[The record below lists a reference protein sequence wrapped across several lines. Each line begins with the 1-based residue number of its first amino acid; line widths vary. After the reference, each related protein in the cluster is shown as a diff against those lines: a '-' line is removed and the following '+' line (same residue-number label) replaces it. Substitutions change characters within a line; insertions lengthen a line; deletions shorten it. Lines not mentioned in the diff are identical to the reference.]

1 MKYSLIYLACLGIS
15 AQTVAQEQNDEI
27 EKISVTYKQAY
38 RGDIPQKQMP
48 QSIVSVSSDALDQKG
63 ITKLQDALDFSAS
76 ISRKNNSGALWDSFS
91 IRGLSGNENMP
102 SGYLINGFSGG
113 RGFSGPRDVSNIDY
127 IEVLKGPGSA
137 LYGRSEP
144 GGTVNIVTKKPQF
157 EPQGELKLS
166 LGSDSFNRV
175 EGDYTNG
182 INDTTAFRINGAWQ
196 DSDSYRDEVYTNKK
210 VITPSIYH
218 QISASTSVTY
228 EFEYVDLAQ
237 LFDRGVVVLDND
249 FETVPSSRYLGNP
262 NDGDTQVY
270 SRGHQITVNH
280 DINDEWSLVAGANY
294 RSSTLTGFSSDAE
307 LSPSRQ
313 SLFDDGRTLTRQQR
327 YRDYEV
333 EDLSVKFELSGSVD
347 TADITHHLLIGADAY
362 KYDLRTALSRY
373 RGGNNTYTVDIFEP
387 NYDVE
392 RPAVS
397 LLYENNEEQKAYG
410 IYVQDQMDITDKFKL
425 LVGLRFDSVDQD
437 ILETN
442 SGVFSTSSESQVSP
456 RVGVVYELNN
466 ALTFYSSYSEGFLPL
481 SGTDASGDPFGFEY
495 SDSFEVGAKFE
506 YLGINGTV
514 AFFDASKSNML
525 VADPV
530 NVGFSAP
537 IGKADSKGFELD
549 LNTYITDAT
558 AFNLSY
564 AYIDATTANDIIN
577 ADWGVPI
584 EKGSPL
590 VNVPKNNLNLTLSH
604 QTALMGKELE
614 FGASYQYTSSLLG
627 DAADLSFRLPSYQLV
642 GVFGNVNLTEQ
653 TELNI
658 SVNNIFDEDYAE
670 SSYNALWV
678 YPGAPTQFKMSLAY
692 NF

>member
-1 MKYSLIYLACLGIS
+1 MKYSLIYLACLSAS
-15 AQTVAQEQNDEI
+15 AQSIAQNQPI
-27 EKISVTYKQAY
+27 EKIAVTYKQAY

-48 QSIVSVSSDALDQKG
+48 QSIETLYKAVLDQKG
-63 ITKLQDALDFSAS
+63 ITQLQDALDFSAS

-113 RGFSGPRDVSNIDY
+113 RGFSGPRDVSNIEY

-157 EPQGELKLS
+157 EQQGELKLS
-166 LGSDSFNRV
+166 LGSDNFNRV

-182 INDTTAFRINGAWQ
+182 ISDNTAFRINGAWQ
-196 DSDSYRDEVYTNKK
+196 DSDSYRDEVYTHKK

-218 QISASTSVTY
+218 QINASTSITY

-237 LFDRGVVVLDND
+237 LFDRGVVVLND
-249 FETVPSSRYLGNP
+249 SFNTVPSSRYLGNP

-270 SRGHQITVNH
+270 SRGHQVTLNH
-280 DINDEWSLVAGANY
+280 DINNEWSLVVGANY

-307 LSPSRQ
+307 LAPSRQ

-327 YRDYEV
+327 YRDYAV
-333 EDLSVKFELSGSVD
+333 DDTSLKFELSGHFD
-347 TADITHHLLIGADAY
+347 TAGITHHLLIGADAY
-362 KYDLRTALSRY
+362 KYDLRTGLYRY
-373 RGGNNTYTVDIFEP
+373 RGGNGTYTVDIYQP
-387 NYDVE
+387 NYNVA
-392 RPAVS
+392 RPEVG
-397 LLYENNEEQKAYG
+397 LLYENNEQQDAYG
-410 IYVQDQMDITDKFKL
+410 IYVQDQMDLTDKFKL

-437 ILETN
+437 ILETK
-442 SGVFSTSSESQVSP
+442 SGVLSSSSQSQVSP
-456 RVGVVYELNN
+456 RVGLVYELNN
-466 ALTFYSSYSEGFLPL
+466 AVTLYSSYSEGFLPL
-481 SGTDASGDPFGFEY
+481 SGTDANGDPFGFEY
-495 SDSFEVGAKFE
+495 SDSFEVGAKFS
-506 YLGINGTV
+506 YQGIAGTL
-514 AFFDASKSNML
+514 ALFDATKSNML

-537 IGKADSKGFELD
+537 IGKANSKGIELD
-549 LNTYITDAT
+549 LSTYITDDT
-558 AFNLSY
+558 KFNLSY
-564 AYIDATTANDIIN
+564 AYIDASTANDIIN

-584 EKGSPL
+584 KKGSPL

-604 QTALMGKELE
+604 QTAVLSKELE
-614 FGASYQYTSSLLG
+614 LGASYQYTSERLG
-627 DAADLSFRLPSYQLV
+627 DAADLTFNLPSYQLV
-642 GVFGNVNLTEQ
+642 GIFGQVNLTER
-653 TELNI
+653 TKLNI
-658 SVNNIFDEDYAE
+658 SVNNIFDEDYAQ

-692 NF
+692 QF

>member
-15 AQTVAQEQNDEI
+15 APSIAQDQKEEI

-48 QSIVSVSSDALDQKG
+48 QSIVSINSVELNKKG
-63 ITKLQDALDFSAS
+63 ITQLQDALDFSAS

-102 SGYLINGFSGG
+102 SGYLVNGFSGG

-157 EPQGELKLS
+157 ESQGELKLS

-175 EGDYTNG
+175 EGDYTSG

-210 VITPSIYH
+210 VITPSMYH
-218 QISASTSVTY
+218 QINASTSVTY

-249 FETVPSSRYLGNP
+249 FDTLPSSRYLGNP

-270 SRGHQITVNH
+270 SRGHQITLNH
-280 DINDEWSLVAGANY
+280 DINEEWSLVVGANY
-294 RSSTLTGFSSDAE
+294 RDSSLTGFSSDAE
-307 LSPSRQ
+307 LAPSRQ

-333 EDLSVKFELSGSVD
+333 EDLSVKFEVSGSLD
-347 TADITHHLLIGADAY
+347 TAGISHHLLIGIDAY

-373 RGGNNTYTVDIFEP
+373 RGGNGTYTIDIFEP
-387 NYDVE
+387 DYSGE

-397 LLYENNEEQKAYG
+397 LLYENDEEQNAYG
-410 IYVQDQMDITDKFKL
+410 IYIQDQMDITDKFKL
-425 LVGLRFDSVDQD
+425 LLGLRFDSVDQD

-442 SGVFSTSSESQVSP
+442 SGVFSTSSESQISP

-466 ALTFYSSYSEGFLPL
+466 TITFYSSYSEGFLPL
-481 SGTDASGDPFGFEY
+481 SGTDANGDPFGFEY

-506 YLGINGTV
+506 YLGVNGTV
-514 AFFDASKSNML
+514 ALFDASKSNML

-584 EKGSPL
+584 
-590 VNVPKNNLNLTLSH
+590 
-604 QTALMGKELE
+604 
-614 FGASYQYTSSLLG
+614 
-627 DAADLSFRLPSYQLV
+627 
-642 GVFGNVNLTEQ
+642 
-653 TELNI
+653 
-658 SVNNIFDEDYAE
+658 
-670 SSYNALWV
+670 
-678 YPGAPTQFKMSLAY
+678 
-692 NF
+692 

>member
-1 MKYSLIYLACLGIS
+1 MKYSLIYLACLSAS
-15 AQTVAQEQNDEI
+15 AQSLAQSQPI
-27 EKISVTYKQAY
+27 EKIAVTYKQAY

-48 QSIVSVSSDALDQKG
+48 QSIETLDNAILDQKG
-63 ITKLQDALDFSAS
+63 ITQLQDALDFSAS

-113 RGFSGPRDVSNIDY
+113 RGFSGPRDVSNIEY

-157 EPQGELKLS
+157 EQQGELKLS
-166 LGSDSFNRV
+166 LGSDNFNRV

-182 INDTTAFRINGAWQ
+182 INDNTAFRINGAWQ
-196 DSDSYRDEVYTNKK
+196 DSDSYRDEVYTHKK
-210 VITPSIYH
+210 VVTPSIYH
-218 QISASTSVTY
+218 QINASTSITY

-237 LFDRGVVVLDND
+237 LFDRGVVVLNDN
-249 FETVPSSRYLGNP
+249 FNTVPSSRYLGNP

-270 SRGHQITVNH
+270 SRGHQVTLNH
-280 DINDEWSLVAGANY
+280 DINNEWSLVVGANY

-307 LSPSRQ
+307 LAPSRQ

-333 EDLSVKFELSGSVD
+333 DDTSLKFELSGHFD
-347 TADITHHLLIGADAY
+347 TAGITHHLLMGADAY
-362 KYDLRTALSRY
+362 KYDLRTGLYRY
-373 RGGNNTYTVDIFEP
+373 RGGNGTYTVDIYQP
-387 NYDVE
+387 NYNVA
-392 RPAVS
+392 RPEVG
-397 LLYENNEEQKAYG
+397 LLYENNEQQDAYG
-410 IYVQDQMDITDKFKL
+410 IYVQDQMDLTDKIKL

-437 ILETN
+437 ILETK
-442 SGVFSTSSESQVSP
+442 SGVLSSSSQSQVSP
-456 RVGVVYELNN
+456 RVGLVYELNN
-466 ALTFYSSYSEGFLPL
+466 AVTLYSSYSEGFLPL
-481 SGTDASGDPFGFEY
+481 SGTDANGDPFGFEY
-495 SDSFEVGAKFE
+495 SDSIEVGAKFS
-506 YLGINGTV
+506 YQGIAGTL
-514 AFFDASKSNML
+514 ALFDATKSNML

-537 IGKADSKGFELD
+537 IGKANSKGVELD
-549 LNTYITDAT
+549 LSTYITDDT
-558 AFNLSY
+558 KFNLSY
-564 AYIDATTANDIIN
+564 AYIDASTANDIIN

-584 EKGSPL
+584 KKGSPL

-604 QTALMGKELE
+604 QTALLGKELE
-614 FGASYQYTSSLLG
+614 LGASYQYTSERLG
-627 DAADLSFRLPSYQLV
+627 DAADLTFNLPSYQLV
-642 GVFGNVNLTEQ
+642 GIFGQVNLTER
-653 TELNI
+653 TKLNI
-658 SVNNIFDEDYAE
+658 SVNNIFDEEYAQ

-692 NF
+692 QF

>member
-1 MKYSLIYLACLGIS
+1 MKYSLIYLACLSAS
-15 AQTVAQEQNDEI
+15 AQSIAQSQPI
-27 EKISVTYKQAY
+27 EKIAVTYKQAY

-48 QSIVSVSSDALDQKG
+48 QSIETLDNAVLDQKG
-63 ITKLQDALDFSAS
+63 ITQLQDALDFSAS

-113 RGFSGPRDVSNIDY
+113 RGFSGPRDVSNIEY

-157 EPQGELKLS
+157 EQQGELKLS
-166 LGSDSFNRV
+166 LGSDNFNRV

-182 INDTTAFRINGAWQ
+182 INDNTAFRINGAWQ
-196 DSDSYRDEVYTNKK
+196 DSDSYRDEVYTHKK
-210 VITPSIYH
+210 VVTPSIYH
-218 QISASTSVTY
+218 QINASTSITY

-237 LFDRGVVVLDND
+237 LFDRGVVVLNDN
-249 FETVPSSRYLGNP
+249 FNTVPSSRYLGNP

-270 SRGHQITVNH
+270 SRGHQVTLNH
-280 DINDEWSLVAGANY
+280 DINNEWSLVVGANY

-307 LSPSRQ
+307 LAPSRQ

-333 EDLSVKFELSGSVD
+333 DDTSLKFELSGHFD
-347 TADITHHLLIGADAY
+347 TAGITHHLLIGADAY
-362 KYDLRTALSRY
+362 KYDLRTGLYRY
-373 RGGNNTYTVDIFEP
+373 RGGNGTYTVDIYQP
-387 NYDVE
+387 NYNVA
-392 RPAVS
+392 RPEVG
-397 LLYENNEEQKAYG
+397 LLYENNEQQDAYG
-410 IYVQDQMDITDKFKL
+410 IYVQDQMDLTDKVKL

-437 ILETN
+437 ILETK
-442 SGVFSTSSESQVSP
+442 SGVLSSSSQSQVSP
-456 RVGVVYELNN
+456 RVGLVYELNN
-466 ALTFYSSYSEGFLPL
+466 AVTLYSSYSEGFLPL
-481 SGTDASGDPFGFEY
+481 SGTDANGDPFGFEY
-495 SDSFEVGAKFE
+495 SESFEVGAKFS
-506 YLGINGTV
+506 YQGITGTL
-514 AFFDASKSNML
+514 ALFDATKSNML

-537 IGKADSKGFELD
+537 IGKANSKGVELD
-549 LNTYITDAT
+549 LSTYITDDT
-558 AFNLSY
+558 KFNLSY
-564 AYIDATTANDIIN
+564 AYIDASTANDIIN

-584 EKGSPL
+584 KKGSPL

-604 QTALMGKELE
+604 QTAVLGKELE
-614 FGASYQYTSSLLG
+614 LGASYQYTSERLG
-627 DAADLSFRLPSYQLV
+627 DAADLTFNLPSYQLV
-642 GVFGNVNLTEQ
+642 GIFGQVNLTER
-653 TELNI
+653 TKLNI
-658 SVNNIFDEDYAE
+658 SVNNILDEEYAQ

-692 NF
+692 QF

>member
-1 MKYSLIYLACLGIS
+1 MKYSLIYLACLSAS
-15 AQTVAQEQNDEI
+15 AQSIAQNQPI
-27 EKISVTYKQAY
+27 EKIAVTYKQAY

-48 QSIVSVSSDALDQKG
+48 QSIETLDNAILDQKG
-63 ITKLQDALDFSAS
+63 ITQLQDALDFSAS

-113 RGFSGPRDVSNIDY
+113 RGFSGPRDVSNIEY

-157 EPQGELKLS
+157 EQQGELKLS
-166 LGSDSFNRV
+166 LGSDNFNRV

-182 INDTTAFRINGAWQ
+182 INDNTAFRINGAWQ
-196 DSDSYRDEVYTNKK
+196 DSDSYREEVYTHKK
-210 VITPSIYH
+210 VVTPSIYH
-218 QISASTSVTY
+218 QINASTSITY

-237 LFDRGVVVLDND
+237 LFDRGVVVLNDN
-249 FETVPSSRYLGNP
+249 FNTVPSSRYLGNP

-270 SRGHQITVNH
+270 SRGHQVTLNH
-280 DINDEWSLVAGANY
+280 DINNEWSLVVGANY

-307 LSPSRQ
+307 LAPSRQ

-333 EDLSVKFELSGSVD
+333 DDTSLKFELSGHFD
-347 TADITHHLLIGADAY
+347 TAGITHHLLMGADAY
-362 KYDLRTALSRY
+362 KYDLRTGLYRY
-373 RGGNNTYTVDIFEP
+373 RGGNGTYTIDIYQP
-387 NYDVE
+387 NYNVA
-392 RPAVS
+392 RPEVG
-397 LLYENNEEQKAYG
+397 LLYENNEQQDAYG
-410 IYVQDQMDITDKFKL
+410 IYVQDQMDLTDKIKL

-437 ILETN
+437 ILETK
-442 SGVFSTSSESQVSP
+442 SAVLSSSSQSQVSP
-456 RVGVVYELNN
+456 RIGLVYELNN
-466 ALTFYSSYSEGFLPL
+466 AVTLYSSYSEGFLPL
-481 SGTDASGDPFGFEY
+481 SGTDANGDPFGFEY
-495 SDSFEVGAKFE
+495 SDSFEVGAKFS
-506 YLGINGTV
+506 YQGITGTL
-514 AFFDASKSNML
+514 ALFDATKSNML

-537 IGKADSKGFELD
+537 IGKANSKGVELD
-549 LNTYITDAT
+549 LSTYITDDT
-558 AFNLSY
+558 KFNLSY
-564 AYIDATTANDIIN
+564 AYIDASTANDIIN

-584 EKGSPL
+584 KEGSPL

-604 QTALMGKELE
+604 QTALLGKELE
-614 FGASYQYTSSLLG
+614 LGASYQYTSERLG
-627 DAADLSFRLPSYQLV
+627 DAADLTFNLPSYQLV
-642 GVFGNVNLTEQ
+642 GIFGQVNLTER
-653 TELNI
+653 TKLNI
-658 SVNNIFDEDYAE
+658 SVNNIFDEEYAQ

-692 NF
+692 QF

>member
-1 MKYSLIYLACLGIS
+1 MKYSLIYLACLSAS
-15 AQTVAQEQNDEI
+15 AQSLAQSQPI
-27 EKISVTYKQAY
+27 EKIAVTYKQAY

-48 QSIVSVSSDALDQKG
+48 QSIETLDNAILDQKG
-63 ITKLQDALDFSAS
+63 ITQLQDALDFSAS

-113 RGFSGPRDVSNIDY
+113 RGFSGPRDVSNIEY

-157 EPQGELKLS
+157 EQQGELKLS
-166 LGSDSFNRV
+166 LGSDNFNRV

-182 INDTTAFRINGAWQ
+182 INDNTAFRINGAWQ
-196 DSDSYRDEVYTNKK
+196 DSDSYRDEVYTHKK
-210 VITPSIYH
+210 VVTPSIYH
-218 QISASTSVTY
+218 QINASTSITY

-237 LFDRGVVVLDND
+237 LFDRGVVVLNDN
-249 FETVPSSRYLGNP
+249 FNTVPNSRYLGNP

-270 SRGHQITVNH
+270 SRGHQVTLNH
-280 DINDEWSLVAGANY
+280 DINNEWSLVVGANY

-307 LSPSRQ
+307 LAPSRQ

-333 EDLSVKFELSGSVD
+333 DDTSLKFELSGHFD
-347 TADITHHLLIGADAY
+347 TAGITHHLLIGADAY
-362 KYDLRTALSRY
+362 KYDLRTGLYRY
-373 RGGNNTYTVDIFEP
+373 RGGNGTYTIDIYQP
-387 NYDVE
+387 NYNVA
-392 RPAVS
+392 RPEVG
-397 LLYENNEEQKAYG
+397 LLYENNEQQDAYG
-410 IYVQDQMDITDKFKL
+410 IYVQDQMDLTDKFKL

-437 ILETN
+437 ILETK
-442 SGVFSTSSESQVSP
+442 SAVLSSSSQSQVSP
-456 RVGVVYELNN
+456 RIGLVYELNN
-466 ALTFYSSYSEGFLPL
+466 AVTLYSSYSEGFLPL

-495 SDSFEVGAKFE
+495 SDSIEVGAKFS
-506 YLGINGTV
+506 YQGIAGTL
-514 AFFDASKSNML
+514 ALFDATKSNML

-537 IGKADSKGFELD
+537 IGKANSKGVELD
-549 LNTYITDAT
+549 LSTYITDDT
-558 AFNLSY
+558 KFNLSY
-564 AYIDATTANDIIN
+564 AYIDASTANDIIN

-584 EKGSPL
+584 KKGSPL

-604 QTALMGKELE
+604 QTALLGKKLEL
-614 FGASYQYTSSLLG
+614 GASYQYTSERLG
-627 DAADLSFRLPSYQLV
+627 DAADLTFNLPSYQLV
-642 GVFGNVNLTEQ
+642 GIFGQVNLTER
-653 TELNI
+653 TKLNI
-658 SVNNIFDEDYAE
+658 SVNNIFDEEYAQ

-692 NF
+692 QF